1 MKYHAPEDVAGVL
14 EIQPP
19 TLRKYAQL
27 LERYGYTFEKNK
39 QGHRWYSDTD
49 IIALQKLITF
59 KHSGD
64 MDLQAAA
71 QAVLLWAKGGGVSG
85 DDTLGKT
92 IHSDTE
98 RNAEQLPQIT
108 QEQLLNIIREQQ
120 GAIEGMAQLLQ
131 KQGEQNAQIL
141 QQLNAIRGDM
151 QRLNA
156 PPPADPQEEAA
167 EQPQQAQPQPPA
179 QEQPKR
185 RSLWAWIWRK

>member
-1 MKYHAPEDVAGVL
+1 MKYHTPEDVAGVL

-64 MDLQAAA
+64 MDLEAAA
-71 QAVLLWAKGGGVSG
+71 QAVLLWAKGS
-85 DDTLGKT
+85 DISARDMEDRA
-92 IHSDTE
+92 IHNDME
-98 RNAEQLPQIT
+98 RNGEQLPQIN
-108 QEQLLNIIREQQ
+108 QEQLLKVLNAQQ
-120 GAIEGMAQLLQ
+120 QAIENMAEKLNSQA
-131 KQGEQNAQIL
+131 EQNAAIL
-141 QQLNAIRGDM
+141 EQLAAIRGDM

-156 PPPADPQEEAA
+156 PEA
-167 EQPQQAQPQPPA
+167 EQPAADPEPLP
-179 QEQPKR
+179 EEKKR
-185 RSLWAWIWRK
+185 RSLWARIWGK